1 MELIAGE
8 VVKIMLEASM
18 NSEGSSQKHSLAV
31 SSLQIFEQL
40 RTSSVKEEKVKAES
54 SSSSSSSSSDN
65 KNAKKQ
71 VC

>member
-40 RTSSVKEEKVKAES
+40 RTSTVKVNV
-54 SSSSSSSSSDN
+54 D
-65 KNAKKQ
+65 
-71 VC
+71 V